1 MRGVV
6 SALGLAVIWVLLWGS
21 ASFANVMSGLLVGTV
36 LVLLVP
42 GLRARPAER
51 YRMRPVAFLRFVGH
65 VLWQTVEANYVLS
78 REVLTRGSGIR
89 TAVVGVPLPG
99 CSDELLTLI
108 SNVLALTPGTMPL
121 ELDQDP
127 NMLYVHVLHFDDVES
142 VRRDILRLTDL
153 AVRALGSPEA
163 VAAQDE
169 LARAAGRPPR

>member
-78 REVLTRGSGIR
+78 REVLTRGCGIR
-89 TAVVGVPLPG
+89 TASSACPCP
-99 CSDELLTLI
+99 
-108 SNVLALTPGTMPL
+108 
-121 ELDQDP
+121 
-127 NMLYVHVLHFDDVES
+127 
-142 VRRDILRLTDL
+142 
-153 AVRALGSPEA
+153 
-163 VAAQDE
+163 AA
-169 LARAAGRPPR
+169 RTSC